1 MKRKQTWLLAG
12 NPNTG
17 KTSLFNKWTGLR
29 KKTGNYPGITVRK
42 QTGNLPPVG
51 RLQITLWDLPGAY
64 SIHPHSPDE
73 QVVLETLLGRNGPF
87 DGVVVVA
94 DVQHLRKNL
103 LLLSEI
109 MDLELPVVLVINMCD
124 EAARKGIRIDTQVIE
139 KEWGIPVLSAS
150 AKNHT
155 CDQTANPQTLVDA
168 MQRARQMKARRFF
181 PHYKLETANFRQ
193 FIQAHPGIN
202 TYRLWLLYTEQKALR
217 GKASG
222 PEKDIPPVES
232 EYNAVKHRLHRE
244 VVLRY
249 RDIGRLLRKAHVR
262 QPEMTGSLTEKI
274 DRILLHPVLGILIF
288 LLVMAGVFQAV
299 FTWSAAPMEW
309 IDRQGLHLAMWLRN
323 SLPPGPLTGL
333 LADGLVPGLTGVL
346 MFVPQITLLFLFIG
360 LLEETGY
367 MSRIVFLTDRL
378 LRPFG
383 LSGKAVVPLL
393 SGTACA
399 VPAVLAARTVEN
411 AAQRLITMLVTPFVT
426 CSARLPVY
434 AVLIGLVI
442 PQRSWLG
449 GLINLQGLVLMGLYL
464 LGFGMA
470 LLSAWILKHFIRPG
484 YPALL
489 IMEMPHYKPPIWRNL
504 FHTLWDNVKAFML
517 GAGKII
523 VAFSIILWFLGTHG
537 GERFRQAARQGD
549 PALQL
554 EHSYLGRMG
563 KAIEPAIRPLGYDWK
578 IGIALLSSFAAREV
592 FVSTLSTIYSVQGDG
607 RQSLM
612 EKMRNETDLR
622 TGRHVF
628 SLATG
633 LSLLI
638 FYALAMQCFST
649 LAVLRQETGSWKW
662 PALVFGYMTGLAYV
676 LSLAVYQFLS

>member
-29 KKTGNYPGITVRK
+29 KKTGNYPGVTVRK

-217 GKASG
+217 GTASG

-249 RDIGRLLRKAHVR
+249 RDIGRLLAKAYAQKQKTVH
-262 QPEMTGSLTEKI
+262 PLTERI
-274 DRILLHPVLGILIF
+274 DRIMLHPVLGILIF

-470 LLSAWILKHFIRPG
+470 LLSAWIFKHFIRPG

-554 EHSYLGRMG
+554 EYSYLGRMG

-592 FVSTLSTIYSVQGDG
+592 FVSTLSTIYSVQGNG

>member
-1 MKRKQTWLLAG
+1 MNRKQTWLLVG

-29 KKTGNYPGITVRK
+29 QKTGNYPGITVKK
-42 QTGNLPPVG
+42 QTGNLPPADG
-51 RLQITLWDLPGAY
+51 LQVQLWDLPGAY
-64 SIHPHSPDE
+64 SLHPHSPDE
-73 QVVLETLLGRNGPF
+73 QVVLETMLGRYGQF
-87 DGVVVVA
+87 DGVVLVA

-109 MDLELPVVLVINMCD
+109 MDLGLPVVLVVNMCD
-124 EAARKGIRIDTQVIE
+124 EAARKGIHIDTRDIE
-139 KEWGIPVLSAS
+139 KDWGIPVLTAS

-155 CDQTANPQTLVDA
+155 CDQTADPQTLIDA
-168 MQRARQMKARRFF
+168 MARARQMQARRFF
-181 PHYKLETANFRQ
+181 PHYNLETTTFRELQ
-193 FIQAHPGIN
+193 SRFPDMN
-202 TYRLWLLYTEQKALR
+202 PYRLWLHYTEQDALR
-217 GKASG
+217 GLA
-222 PEKDIPPVES
+222 PELQGNMPAVGN
-232 EYNAVKHRLHRE
+232 EYNAVKLRLHRE

-249 RDIGRLLRKAHVR
+249 RDIDRLLRKAYIQKR
-262 QPEMTGSLTEKI
+262 QADKRLTEKI
-274 DRILLHPVLGILIF
+274 DRILLHPVAGILIF

-299 FTWSAAPMEW
+299 FAWSSAPMEW
-309 IDRQGLHLAMWLRN
+309 IDGRGMHLALWLK
-323 SLPPGPLTGL
+323 SALPPGPLTDL

-399 VPAVLAARTVEN
+399 VPAILGARTVEN

-434 AVLIGLVI
+434 AVLIALVVPQQSWWGGLV
-442 PQRSWLG
+442 
-449 GLINLQGLVLMGLYL
+449 NLQGLVLMALYL

-470 LLSAWILKHFIRPG
+470 LLSAWILKHFIRSP

-504 FHTLWDNVKAFML
+504 LHTLWDNVKAFLL

-537 GERFRQAARQGD
+537 DAQFRQAARQGD
-549 PALQL
+549 SALQL

-592 FVSTLSTIYSVQGDG
+592 FVSTLSTIYSVEGKE
-607 RQSLM
+607 RQSLL
-612 EKMRNETDLR
+612 EKMHRETDLR
-622 TGRHVF
+622 TGKPVF
-628 SLATG
+628 NLATG

-638 FYALAMQCFST
+638 FYAFAMQCFST

-662 PALVFGYMTGLAYV
+662 PALVFAYMTGLAYG
-676 LSLAVYQFLS
+676 LSFLVYQYLA